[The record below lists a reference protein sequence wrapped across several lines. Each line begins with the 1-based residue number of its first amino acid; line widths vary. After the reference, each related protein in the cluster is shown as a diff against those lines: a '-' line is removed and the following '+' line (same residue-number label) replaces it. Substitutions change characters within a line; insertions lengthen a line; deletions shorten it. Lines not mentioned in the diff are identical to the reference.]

1 MRTVGEILSVAK
13 KSFVSV
19 RPEATVLEALNMM
32 AAQNVGAIVV
42 AEGRKL
48 VGIFSER
55 DFTRKVLL
63 AKRRPEHTSLQDV
76 MTSEVVSAT
85 PDLSA
90 EECLS
95 RMNRCGVR
103 HLPVVQQNEVIGF
116 ISILDVVDAVLNHRE
131 SMINNL
137 ERYVSET
144 WPI

>member
-1 MRTVGEILSVAK
+1 MRTVGDILSAAK
-13 KSFVSV
+13 SGFVSI

-32 AAQNVGAIVV
+32 ASQNVGAIVV
-42 AEGRKL
+42 AEGRRL

-63 AKRRPEHTSLQDV
+63 AKRQAETTQIKEV
-76 MTSEVVSAT
+76 MTREVVSVS
-85 PDLSA
+85 PDLSV

-95 RMNRCGVR
+95 RMNRKGVR
-103 HLPVVQQNEVIGF
+103 HLPVVKQGEVMGF
-116 ISILDVVDAVLNHRE
+116 ISILEVVDAVLNHRDK
-131 SMINNL
+131 MITNL